1 MPESPEDLPVDRTQM
16 DFSHT
21 DPMFVLPYG
30 IQAEIDCDSQQF
42 TILESAEVETK
53 SCERGYGSTGM
64 IR

>member
-30 IQAEIDCDSQQF
+30 IQAEIDYDSLQF
-42 TILESAEVETK
+42 TILESAVVKTN
-53 SCERGYGSTGM
+53 S
-64 IR
+64 